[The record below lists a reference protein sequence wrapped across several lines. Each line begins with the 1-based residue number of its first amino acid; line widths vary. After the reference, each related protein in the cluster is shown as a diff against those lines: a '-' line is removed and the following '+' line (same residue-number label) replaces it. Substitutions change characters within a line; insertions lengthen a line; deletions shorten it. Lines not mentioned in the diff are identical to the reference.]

1 MQGPP
6 MLKLLIA
13 LLAAMFIWK
22 LLLQDDAIEL
32 GPGVHAAGLPVQK
45 QLESPRSFDHAGYR
59 VTPLAEFSIR
69 AKVLSRENYSQGRES
84 DLSPIDLA
92 LGWGRMS
99 DEAVLQHIEIS
110 QSGRWYRWRT
120 ERFPIPRRE
129 IETHSANMH
138 MIPADDPVSD
148 ILGGIRRGQIIEL
161 DGFLVRADADDGWR
175 WISSLTR
182 EDTGARSCE
191 LVYVKRARIVK

>member
-1 MQGPP
+1 
-6 MLKLLIA
+6 MLKLLIS
-13 LLAAMFIWK
+13 LLAAMLIWK
-22 LLLQDDAIEL
+22 VLLQDDAIEL
-32 GPGVHAAGLPVQK
+32 GPGVHAASLPIQDE
-45 QLESPRSFDHAGYR
+45 LESPRSFDHAGYR

-69 AKVLSRENYSQGRES
+69 AKVLSREDYSLGRES
-84 DLSPIDLA
+84 ELSPLDLA

-120 ERFPIPRRE
+120 EQFPIPRRE

-148 ILGGIRRGQIIEL
+148 ILDDVRRGQIIEL
-161 DGFLVRADADDGWR
+161 SGYLVRADADDGWR

-182 EDTGARSCE
+182 EDTGGHSCE
-191 LVYVKRARIVK
+191 LVYVKRARIVE

>member
-13 LLAAMFIWK
+13 LLAAMLIWK
-22 LLLQDDAIEL
+22 LLQDDAIEL

-191 LVYVKRARIVK
+191 LVYVKRARIVE

>member
-1 MQGPP
+1 
-6 MLKLLIA
+6 MLKLLIS
-13 LLAAMFIWK
+13 LLAAMLIWK
-22 LLLQDDAIEL
+22 VLLQDDAIEL
-32 GPGVHAAGLPVQK
+32 GPGVHAASLPIQDE
-45 QLESPRSFDHAGYR
+45 LESPRSFDHAGYR

-69 AKVLSRENYSQGRES
+69 AKVLSREDYSLGRES
-84 DLSPIDLA
+84 ELSPLDLA

-120 ERFPIPRRE
+120 EKFPIPRRE

-138 MIPADDPVSD
+138 MIPADDLVND
-148 ILGGIRRGQIIEL
+148 ILDEVRRGQIIEL
-161 DGFLVRADADDGWR
+161 SGFLVRADADDGWR

-191 LVYVKRARIVK
+191 LVYVKRARIVE